1 MVLVSPNLIYDK
13 VRKHRN
19 LKKLFYTLER
29 DVEVQ
34 EGLKMANINAVS
46 RLHYNDHG
54 VMHSRIVAG
63 SALEMLEIL
72 VSRGFTPSTVSDGI
86 GTIEDSKIIVLAGA
100 YLHDIGNAI
109 HRKAHNIHGYLL
121 ADKILDRILP
131 AIYDDLKKARDI
143 KFEIL
148 HTIFAH
154 DEEVIALSLE
164 AGIVKVADGL
174 DMAEGRARIPY
185 KKGKLDIHAF
195 SALAI
200 KSVEILEGRERPI
213 KVIVDME
220 NEAGIFQVEEV
231 LGRKIR
237 TSGIGELIE
246 IEALKK
252 RVKLKTFYF

>member
-1 MVLVSPNLIYDK
+1 M
-13 VRKHRN
+13 
-19 LKKLFYTLER
+19 
-29 DVEVQ
+29 
-34 EGLKMANINAVS
+34 
-46 RLHYNDHG
+46 
-54 VMHSRIVAG
+54 
-63 SALEMLEIL
+63 
-72 VSRGFTPSTVSDGI
+72 
-86 GTIEDSKIIVLAGA
+86 
-100 YLHDIGNAI
+100 
-109 HRKAHNIHGYLL
+109 
-121 ADKILDRILP
+121 LP
-131 AIYDDLKKARDI
+131 AIYEDPKKARDV

-154 DEEVIALSLE
+154 DEEVVALSLE

-200 KSVEILEGRERPI
+200 KTVEILEGGKRPI

-237 TSGIGELIE
+237 TSGIGRLIE

-252 RVKLKTFYF
+252 GVKLKTFYF